1 MGLKNI
7 NMQDELLKIYNEF
20 YKEKYNLD
28 DYDKFCEELKRNSLY
43 FIRNEKKDFTARV
56 NEFIEYIFG
65 NDNKAVDEIKMIYK
79 FAQDMIHDV
88 GYNFNSTTG
97 LIELVAHK
105 TLFYSLEI
113 ILINVLYTALTLSNE
128 NIKVKINSIH
138 DSLVNL
144 INYQSKE
151 IEKVY
156 KKYQNL

>member
-1 MGLKNI
+1 MRTYGW
-7 NMQDELLKIYNEF
+7 
-20 YKEKYNLD
+20 
-28 DYDKFCEELKRNSLY
+28 
-43 FIRNEKKDFTARV
+43 KKDFTARV

-65 NDNKAVDEIKMIYK
+65 NDNEAVDEIKMIYK
-79 FAQDMIHDV
+79 FAKDMIHDV
-88 GYNFNSTTG
+88 GYNFNSTPG

-105 TLFYSLEI
+105 TLFYSLKI

-128 NIKVKINSIH
+128 NNKVKINSIH